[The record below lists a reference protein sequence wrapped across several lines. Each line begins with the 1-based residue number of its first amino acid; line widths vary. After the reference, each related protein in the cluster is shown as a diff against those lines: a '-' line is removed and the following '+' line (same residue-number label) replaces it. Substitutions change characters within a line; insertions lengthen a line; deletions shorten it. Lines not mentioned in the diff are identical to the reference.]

1 MRALLDGGADI
12 DGLVTYSDGTTGI
25 TALAAA
31 CWRGHTNAVDALL
44 EAGADVDLAGT
55 HPRCGVTP
63 LVSDLP
69 SPGAMSSYSWV

>member
-12 DGLVTYSDGTTGI
+12 NGQVTFSDGTTGY

-31 CWRGHTNAVDALL
+31 CGEGHAAEVDALL

-55 HPRCGVTP
+55 HPECGGTP
-63 LVSDLP
+63 LGMACSGIGI
-69 SPGAMSSYSWV
+69 SAGSA